1 MTIALL
7 TALVAVNAAYL
18 LLLDRR
24 DRRDREDRAADRRQV
39 QYLLQR
45 IQAPEL
51 AVIEHAQAD
60 VQADDPVPVTDADE
74 LELEEREA
82 IERMERLESEMAPW
96 LAS

>member
-7 TALVAVNAAYL
+7 AALILTVVAFAW
-18 LLLDRR
+18 LLDRK
-24 DRRDREDRAADRRQV
+24 DIRAQAERAV
-39 QYLLQR
+39 LLQR

-51 AVIEHAQAD
+51 AVIEHAQGD
-60 VQADDPVPVTDADE
+60 IDADDPVPVTDADE